1 MKWLLKPVYTVD
13 GIVNVFLRSNIT
25 LLLLTVIILIH
36 LLYFTI
42 QENWFY
48 VLLLIIT
55 TLVSTYI
62 CSTGTLALLLTLLTA
77 YIVMIVRNDGFP
89 DFFQDDEYLEGFK
102 RRRRKKKGP
111 KRRFKKPKVKMP
123 KVKNVVKSTIK
134 IAEKNNLK
142 RKAVNMLK
150 KYGKY
155 TPHGQVLLLMMRK
168 DAERRKKLR
177 EERRRRAEERRK
189 REEEERRK
197 REEEER
203 RRREEEERRRR
214 DQAARDTVFR
224 QQTRDALDKTNYE
237 INRRKIE
244 FQIQEQERI
253 RRERINNDLSEN
265 IPDDAELRADETRE
279 FIEGT
284 QVFW

>member
-36 LLYFTI
+36 LLYFII

-48 VLLLIIT
+48 VLLLIIM
-55 TLVSTYI
+55 TLVSNYI
-62 CSTGTLALLLTLLTA
+62 FSTGTLALLLTLLTA

-89 DFFQDDEYLEGFK
+89 DFFQDDEYLEGF
-102 RRRRKKKGP
+102 RRR
-111 KRRFKKPKVKMP
+111 RRFKKPKVKMP

-155 TPHGQVLLLMMRK
+155 TPQGQALLFLMRK

-177 EERRRRAEERRK
+177 EERRK
-189 REEEERRK
+189 REEERRK
-197 REEEER
+197 REEER
-203 RRREEEERRRR
+203 RKREEEERRRR

-224 QQTRDALDKTNYE
+224 QQTRDAFDKTNYE
-237 INRRKIE
+237 INRQQIE
-244 FQIQEQERI
+244 FQIKERERI
-253 RRERINNDLSEN
+253 RRERINNELDVN
-265 IPDDAELRADETRE
+265 IPEHAIDRSNETNE
-279 FIEGT
+279 FIQGI
-284 QVFW
+284 QAFW

>member
-1 MKWLLKPVYTVD
+1 MKMKRIFLSKHFIEKNRSKRNNMKWLLKPVYTVD
-13 GIVNVFLRSNIT
+13 GIVNVFLRSTIT

-48 VLLLIIT
+48 VLLLIIM

-89 DFFQDDEYLEGFK
+89 DFFQDDDYLEGFK
-102 RRRRKKKGP
+102 R
-111 KRRFKKPKVKMP
+111 KRGFKKPKVKMP

-134 IAEKNNLK
+134 IVEKNNLK
-142 RKAVNMLK
+142 RKAVNVLK

-155 TPHGQVLLLMMRK
+155 TPQGYALLFLMRQ

-197 REEEER
+197 R
-203 RRREEEERRRR
+203 
-214 DQAARDTVFR
+214 DQAARDTALR
-224 QQTRDALDKTNYE
+224 QQTKDALDKTNYE
-237 INRRKIE
+237 INRQQIE
-244 FQIQEQERI
+244 FQIKERERI
-253 RRERINNDLSEN
+253 RRERINNELGVN
-265 IPDDAELRADETRE
+265 IPEHAIDRSNETKE
-279 FIEGT
+279 FIQGI
-284 QVFW
+284 QAFW

>member
-48 VLLLIIT
+48 VLLLIIMT
-55 TLVSTYI
+55 FVSTYI
-62 CSTGTLALLLTLLTA
+62 CSTGTLGLLLTLLTA

-89 DFFQDDEYLEGFK
+89 DFFQDDEYLEGF
-102 RRRRKKKGP
+102 RRRKRKGP
-111 KRRFKKPKVKMP
+111 KRRRFKKPKVKMP

-155 TPHGQVLLLMMRK
+155 TPQGQVLLIMMRK
-168 DAERRKKLR
+168 DKERRKKLR
-177 EERRRRAEERRK
+177 EERRKREEERRK

-197 REEEER
+197 REEER
-203 RRREEEERRRR
+203 RRRE
-214 DQAARDTVFR
+214 QAARDAAFR
-224 QQTRDALDKTNYE
+224 QQTRDALNKTNYE
-237 INRRKIE
+237 INRQQIE
-244 FQIQEQERI
+244 FQIKERERI
-253 RRERINNDLSEN
+253 RRERIDGELSE
-265 IPDDAELRADETRE
+265 DLQYAEYRSNQTSNL
-279 FIEGT
+279 
-284 QVFW
+284 

>member
-48 VLLLIIT
+48 VLLLIMM

-62 CSTGTLALLLTLLTA
+62 FSTGTLGLLLTLLTA
-77 YIVMIVRNDGFP
+77 YIVMVVRNDGFP
-89 DFFQDDEYLEGFK
+89 DFFQDDDYLEGF
-102 RRRRKKKGP
+102 RRKRKGP
-111 KRRFKKPKVKMP
+111 KRRRFKKPKVKMP

-134 IAEKNNLK
+134 NAEKNNLK
-142 RKAVNMLK
+142 RKGVNMLK

-168 DAERRKKLR
+168 DKERRKKLR
-177 EERRRRAEERRK
+177 EKRRRRAEERR
-189 REEEERRK
+189 
-197 REEEER
+197 
-203 RRREEEERRRR
+203 RRE
-214 DQAARDTVFR
+214 QAARDTALR
-224 QQTRDALDKTNYE
+224 QQTRDALNKTNYE
-237 INRRKIE
+237 INRQQIE
-244 FQIQEQERI
+244 YQIKERERI
-253 RRERINNDLSEN
+253 RRERINGELSE
-265 IPDDAELRADETRE
+265 DLQYAEYRSNQTSNL
-279 FIEGT
+279 
-284 QVFW
+284 

>member
-25 LLLLTVIILIH
+25 LLLLTVIISIH

-48 VLLLIIT
+48 VLLLIIM

-77 YIVMIVRNDGFP
+77 YIVMIIRDDGFS
-89 DFFQDDEYLEGFK
+89 DFFQDDEYLEGF
-102 RRRRKKKGP
+102 RRRRKRKRKRKRKRP
-111 KRRFKKPKVKMP
+111 KRRRFKKPKVKMP

-142 RKAVNMLK
+142 RKGVNMLK
-150 KYGKY
+150 KYGKW
-155 TPHGQVLLLMMRK
+155 TPQGQLLLLMMRK
-168 DAERRKKLR
+168 DKERRKKLR

-189 REEEERRK
+189 REEERRK

-203 RRREEEERRRR
+203 RKR

-237 INRRKIE
+237 VNRQQIE
-244 FQIQEQERI
+244 FQIKERERI
-253 RRERINNDLSEN
+253 RRERINNELDDN
-265 IPDDAELRADETRE
+265 IPEDARVRSNETRE
-279 FIEGT
+279 FIQGT

>member
-25 LLLLTVIILIH
+25 LFLLTVIILIH

-48 VLLLIIT
+48 VLLLIMM

-62 CSTGTLALLLTLLTA
+62 CSTGALALLLTLLTA
-77 YIVMIVRNDGFP
+77 YIVMIIRNDGFP

-102 RRRRKKKGP
+102 RRRRKK
-111 KRRFKKPKVKMP
+111 FKKP
-123 KVKNVVKSTIK
+123 KVKNVVKSSIK

-155 TPHGQVLLLMMRK
+155 TPQGYALLFLMRQ

-197 REEEER
+197 R
-203 RRREEEERRRR
+203 
-214 DQAARDTVFR
+214 DQAARDTAFR

-237 INRRKIE
+237 INRQQIE
-244 FQIQEQERI
+244 FQIQERERI

-265 IPDDAELRADETRE
+265 IPEDAEYRSNETKE
-279 FIEGT
+279 FIQGT
-284 QVFW
+284 QAFW

>member
-1 MKWLLKPVYTVD
+1 MKMKRIFLSNHFIEKNRYKRNMKWLLKSSYTVD

-36 LLYFTI
+36 LLYFII

-48 VLLLIIT
+48 VLLLIMM
-55 TLVSTYI
+55 TLVSNYI
-62 CSTGTLALLLTLLTA
+62 FSTGTLALLLSLLTA

-89 DFFQDDEYLEGFK
+89 DFFQDDEYLEGF
-102 RRRRKKKGP
+102 RRRR
-111 KRRFKKPKVKMP
+111 RRRIGRKVRKFA
-123 KVKNVVKSTIK
+123 K
-134 IAEKNNLK
+134 KNNLK

-155 TPHGQVLLLMMRK
+155 TPQGYALLFLMRQDK
-168 DAERRKKLR
+168 ERRKKLR

-197 REEEER
+197 R
-203 RRREEEERRRR
+203 
-214 DQAARDTVFR
+214 DQAARDTALR
-224 QQTRDALDKTNYE
+224 QQTKDALDKTNYE
-237 INRRKIE
+237 INRQQIE
-244 FQIQEQERI
+244 FQIKERERI
-253 RRERINNDLSEN
+253 RRERINNELDVN
-265 IPDDAELRADETRE
+265 IPDHARDRSNETKE
-279 FIEGT
+279 FINGT

>member
-1 MKWLLKPVYTVD
+1 MKMKRIFLSNHFIEKNRYKRNMKWLLKSSYTVD
-13 GIVNVFLRSNIT
+13 GLVNVFLRSNIT

-48 VLLLIIT
+48 VLLLIMVAF
-55 TLVSTYI
+55 VSKYI
-62 CSTGTLALLLTLLTA
+62 FSTGSLALLLSLLTA
-77 YIVMIVRNDGFP
+77 YIVIIVRDDDFP
-89 DFFQDDEYLEGFK
+89 EFFQDDEYLEGF
-102 RRRRKKKGP
+102 RRRRRRGRRR
-111 KRRFKKPKVKMP
+111 KRRIGRKVRKFA
-123 KVKNVVKSTIK
+123 K
-134 IAEKNNLK
+134 KNNLK

-155 TPHGQVLLLMMRK
+155 TPQGQALLFLMRK

-177 EERRRRAEERRK
+177 EERRRR
-189 REEEERRK
+189 EEERRK
-197 REEEER
+197 REEER
-203 RRREEEERRRR
+203 RKREEEERRRR

-224 QQTRDALDKTNYE
+224 QQTRDAFDKTNYE
-237 INRRKIE
+237 INRQQIE
-244 FQIQEQERI
+244 FQIQERERI

>member
-48 VLLLIIT
+48 VLLLIIM

-77 YIVMIVRNDGFP
+77 YIVMIIRNDGFP
-89 DFFQDDEYLEGFK
+89 DFFQDDEYLEGF
-102 RRRRKKKGP
+102 RRRRKRKRKRP
-111 KRRFKKPKVKMP
+111 KRRRFKKPKVKMP

-134 IAEKNNLK
+134 IVEKNNLK

-168 DAERRKKLR
+168 DKERRKKLR

-189 REEEERRK
+189 REEEERR
-197 REEEER
+197 
-203 RRREEEERRRR
+203 RR
-214 DQAARDTVFR
+214 DQVARDTALR

-237 INRRKIE
+237 INRQQIE
-244 FQIQEQERI
+244 FQIKERERI
-253 RRERINNDLSEN
+253 RRERINNELGVN
-265 IPDDAELRADETRE
+265 IPEHAELRADETKE
-279 FIEGT
+279 FIQGT

>member
-1 MKWLLKPVYTVD
+1 MKRIFLSNHFIEKNRYKRNMKWLLKPVYTVD

-25 LLLLTVIILIH
+25 LLLLTVLILIH

-48 VLLLIIT
+48 VLLLIMM

-62 CSTGTLALLLTLLTA
+62 CSTGSLALLLTLLTA
-77 YIVMIVRNDGFP
+77 YIVMIVRDDGFP

-102 RRRRKKKGP
+102 RRRRRKMG
-111 KRRFKKPKVKMP
+111 RRVRKFAK
-123 KVKNVVKSTIK
+123 
-134 IAEKNNLK
+134 KNNLK
-142 RKAVNMLK
+142 RKGVNMLK

-155 TPHGQVLLLMMRK
+155 TPQGQVLLLMMRK
-168 DAERRKKLR
+168 DKERRKKLR

-189 REEEERRK
+189 REEERRK
-197 REEEER
+197 
-203 RRREEEERRRR
+203 REEEERRRR

-224 QQTRDALDKTNYE
+224 QQTKDAFDKTNYE
-237 INRRKIE
+237 INRQQIE
-244 FQIQEQERI
+244 FQIKERERI
-253 RRERINNDLSEN
+253 RRERINSELGVN
-265 IPDDAELRADETRE
+265 IPEDAEYRSNETKE
-279 FIEGT
+279 FINGT

>member
-48 VLLLIIT
+48 VLLLIIM

-77 YIVMIVRNDGFP
+77 YIVMIIRNDGFS
-89 DFFQDDEYLEGFK
+89 DFFQDDEYLEGF
-102 RRRRKKKGP
+102 RRRRKRKGR
-111 KRRFKKPKVKMP
+111 KFKVKKPKVKMP
-123 KVKNVVKSTIK
+123 TVKNVVKSTIK

-142 RKAVNMLK
+142 RKGVNMLK
-150 KYGKY
+150 KYGKW
-155 TPHGQVLLLMMRK
+155 TPQGQLLLLMMRK
-168 DAERRKKLR
+168 DKERRKKLR

-197 REEEER
+197 R
-203 RRREEEERRRR
+203 

-237 INRRKIE
+237 INRQQIE
-244 FQIQEQERI
+244 FQIKERERI
-253 RRERINNDLSEN
+253 RRERINNELDVN
-265 IPDDAELRADETRE
+265 IPEHARDRSNETKE
-279 FIEGT
+279 FIQGT

>member
-48 VLLLIIT
+48 VLLLIMMT
-55 TLVSTYI
+55 FVFNYI
-62 CSTGTLALLLTLLTA
+62 FSTGTLGLLLTLLTA

-89 DFFQDDEYLEGFK
+89 DFFQDDEYLEGFR
-102 RRRRKKKGP
+102 RRRRKRP
-111 KRRFKKPKVKMP
+111 KRRRFKKPKVKMP

-155 TPHGQVLLLMMRK
+155 TPQGQVLLLMMRK
-168 DAERRKKLR
+168 DKERRKKLR

-189 REEEERRK
+189 REEERRK
-197 REEEER
+197 
-203 RRREEEERRRR
+203 REEEERRRR

-224 QQTRDALDKTNYE
+224 QQTKDAFDKTNYE
-237 INRRKIE
+237 INRQQIE
-244 FQIQEQERI
+244 FQIQERERI
-253 RRERINNDLSEN
+253 RRERINKDLSEN
-265 IPDDAELRADETRE
+265 IPEHAIVRSNETKE
-279 FIEGT
+279 FINGT

>member
-1 MKWLLKPVYTVD
+1 MKRIFLSNHFIEKNRYKRNMKWLLKPVYTVD

-48 VLLLIIT
+48 VLLLIMM

-62 CSTGTLALLLTLLTA
+62 CSTGSLALLLTLLTA
-77 YIVMIVRNDGFP
+77 YIVMIVRDDGFP

-102 RRRRKKKGP
+102 RRRRRKMG
-111 KRRFKKPKVKMP
+111 RRVRKFAK
-123 KVKNVVKSTIK
+123 
-134 IAEKNNLK
+134 KNNLK
-142 RKAVNMLK
+142 RKGVNMLK

-155 TPHGQVLLLMMRK
+155 TPQGQVLLLMMRK
-168 DAERRKKLR
+168 DKERRKKLR

-189 REEEERRK
+189 REEERRK
-197 REEEER
+197 
-203 RRREEEERRRR
+203 REEEERRRR

-224 QQTRDALDKTNYE
+224 QQTKDAFDKTNYE
-237 INRRKIE
+237 INRQQIE
-244 FQIQEQERI
+244 FQIKERERI
-253 RRERINNDLSEN
+253 RRERINSELGVN
-265 IPDDAELRADETRE
+265 IPEDAEYRSNETKE
-279 FIEGT
+279 FINGT

>member
-1 MKWLLKPVYTVD
+1 
-13 GIVNVFLRSNIT
+13 
-25 LLLLTVIILIH
+25 
-36 LLYFTI
+36 
-42 QENWFY
+42 
-48 VLLLIIT
+48 
-55 TLVSTYI
+55 
-62 CSTGTLALLLTLLTA
+62 
-77 YIVMIVRNDGFP
+77 
-89 DFFQDDEYLEGFK
+89 
-102 RRRRKKKGP
+102 
-111 KRRFKKPKVKMP
+111 MP

-142 RKAVNMLK
+142 RKAVNVLK

-155 TPHGQVLLLMMRK
+155 TPHGYALLLIMRK

-189 REEEERRK
+189 
-197 REEEER
+197 
-203 RRREEEERRRR
+203 REEEERRRR

-237 INRRKIE
+237 INRQQIE

-253 RRERINNDLSEN
+253 RRERINKELGVN
-265 IPDDAELRADETRE
+265 ILEYARDRSHAIDRSNETRE

>member
-48 VLLLIIT
+48 VLLLIMM

-62 CSTGTLALLLTLLTA
+62 CSTGTLALLLTILTA
-77 YIVMIVRNDGFP
+77 YIVMIVRDDGFP
-89 DFFQDDEYLEGFK
+89 DFFQDDDYLEGFRKRK
-102 RRRRKKKGP
+102 RRKRKGP
-111 KRRFKKPKVKMP
+111 KRRRFKKPKVKMP

-168 DAERRKKLR
+168 DKERRKKLR
-177 EERRRRAEERRK
+177 EERRRRA
-189 REEEERRK
+189 
-197 REEEER
+197 
-203 RRREEEERRRR
+203 EERRRR

-237 INRRKIE
+237 INRQQIE
-244 FQIQEQERI
+244 FQIQEQEQIKRD
-253 RRERINNDLSEN
+253 RINGELSEDL
-265 IPDDAELRADETRE
+265 PYAEYRSNQTSNL
-279 FIEGT
+279 
-284 QVFW
+284 

>member
-1 MKWLLKPVYTVD
+1 MKMKRIFLSKHFIEKNRSKRNNMKWLLKPVYTVD
-13 GIVNVFLRSNIT
+13 GIVNVFLRSTIT

-48 VLLLIIT
+48 VLLLIIM

-89 DFFQDDEYLEGFK
+89 DFFQDDDYLEGFK
-102 RRRRKKKGP
+102 R
-111 KRRFKKPKVKMP
+111 KRGFKKPKVKMP

-134 IAEKNNLK
+134 IVEKNNLK
-142 RKAVNMLK
+142 RKAVNVLK

-155 TPHGQVLLLMMRK
+155 TPQGYALLFLMRQ

-197 REEEER
+197 R
-203 RRREEEERRRR
+203 
-214 DQAARDTVFR
+214 DQAARDTALR
-224 QQTRDALDKTNYE
+224 QQTKDALDKTNYE
-237 INRRKIE
+237 INRQQIE
-244 FQIQEQERI
+244 FQIKERERI
-253 RRERINNDLSEN
+253 RRERINNELGVN
-265 IPDDAELRADETRE
+265 IPEHAIDRSNETKE
-279 FIEGT
+279 FINGI
-284 QVFW
+284 QAFW

>member
-1 MKWLLKPVYTVD
+1 MKMKRIFLSKHFIEKNRSKRNNMKWLLKPVYTVD
-13 GIVNVFLRSNIT
+13 GIVNVFLRSTIT

-48 VLLLIIT
+48 VLLLIIM

-89 DFFQDDEYLEGFK
+89 DFFQDDDYLEGFK
-102 RRRRKKKGP
+102 R
-111 KRRFKKPKVKMP
+111 KRGFKKPKVKMP

-134 IAEKNNLK
+134 IVEKNNLK
-142 RKAVNMLK
+142 RKAVNVLK

-155 TPHGQVLLLMMRK
+155 TPQGYALLFLMRQ

-197 REEEER
+197 R
-203 RRREEEERRRR
+203 
-214 DQAARDTVFR
+214 DQAARDTALR
-224 QQTRDALDKTNYE
+224 QQTKDALDKTNYE
-237 INRRKIE
+237 INRQQIE
-244 FQIQEQERI
+244 FQIKERERI
-253 RRERINNDLSEN
+253 RRERINNELGVN
-265 IPDDAELRADETRE
+265 IPEHAIDRSNETKE
-279 FIEGT
+279 FINGT
-284 QVFW
+284 QAFW